1 MKIKNLTSM
10 LIYVI
15 GAELVGA
22 LSALFT
28 GSFSELFMK
37 YNPPPLMPPAPV
49 FPVAWAILYALMGFS
64 AYLISESPD
73 KAASKKALT
82 IYYAQLFLNFLWSIV
97 FFRFEAFLAAAVI
110 LIAML
115 ILIVIMTV
123 KFYRIKPLAAYL
135 NIPYI
140 IWVTFAAY
148 LNIATVVIN

>member
-1 MKIKNLTSM
+1 
-10 LIYVI
+10 
-15 GAELVGA
+15 
-22 LSALFT
+22 
-28 GSFSELFMK
+28 
-37 YNPPPLMPPAPV
+37 
-49 FPVAWAILYALMGFS
+49 MGFS

-115 ILIVIMTV
+115 ILIVIMAV